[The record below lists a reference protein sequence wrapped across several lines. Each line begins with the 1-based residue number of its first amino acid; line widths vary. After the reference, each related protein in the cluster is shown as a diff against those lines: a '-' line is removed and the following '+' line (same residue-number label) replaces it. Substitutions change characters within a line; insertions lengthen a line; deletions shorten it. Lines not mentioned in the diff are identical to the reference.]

1 MDFLADKFADLLEE
15 PESNKRKRLYL
26 MNEISKNM
34 AYEHER

>member
-1 MDFLADKFADLLEE
+1 MDFLEDLLEE